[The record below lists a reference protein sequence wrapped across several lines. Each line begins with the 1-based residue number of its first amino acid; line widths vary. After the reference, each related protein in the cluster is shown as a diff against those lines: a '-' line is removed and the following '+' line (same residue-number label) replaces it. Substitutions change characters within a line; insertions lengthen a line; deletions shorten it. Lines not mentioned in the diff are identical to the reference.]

1 MLSANLN
8 WFVDKAQLIYLKN
21 KNIKYNCKYN
31 EWKKKN
37 FQTWI
42 QHEIPHNLIP
52 IFEGISST
60 GKKSYR
66 EVNRE

>member
-1 MLSANLN
+1 MMLSANLN

-42 QHEIPHNLIP
+42 P